1 MSIATGTEA
10 SSNSECVQL
19 NSDGVEE
26 GEVALL
32 PFNQIPTDPTSSL
45 DTNLAASP
53 SAMVLLLGGGG
64 AAESELTASNAPSV
78 APQGMLL
85 NPSAYSSVAS
95 DLQAHNASISRH
107 GGHSPHAH
115 AHLITTSLLRSSA
128 PEVVSHTAEARR
140 VSTKPSE
147 RIGHRN
153 ANGKRNSGKG
163 NRRESRTSTS
173 STTLQRE
180 DRIGD
185 ENDRQHEVGSREEE
199 APEAPMPQPQAAQEP
214 HEKETIEP
222 EAEEDEED
230 EEEEEEM
237 EDDDDGEA
245 EAMVVIQ
252 PLQQLVI
259 DDDETPLPAPA
270 PPLPAGPSSSAVN
283 SDPQTDSDAR
293 LPMAGLEVDASAPP
307 AAKVHPAGGSTP
319 GPATTESPA
328 NSAGEVE
335 VVDTK
340 GPELEPTV
348 ETPEMKPPPEP
359 KPPLELLV
367 FGPHDAV
374 AVIKSQD
381 AMKEKEMTTSSTY
394 VPVSVPILLHE
405 PEYYQPWTPSSST
418 ADDGEPKENTLPPEI
433 EQGSPPAQEAS
444 NTEDAPAERRND
456 RYHDEGRLTLKEDPI
471 AAFFSTPTTSYGS
484 TFFGART
491 FGLGLGPDVDQ
502 QFWDTLGSAGAASER
517 RRLRLMERR
526 EHIQHREADV
536 RKTLVVA
543 GESELDH
550 LQTTL
555 KKDLDQWFGYQ
566 DRVHALIQEEE
577 SHQTSLAQKL
587 SDQLDRWNS
596 QFRESL
602 LAMWKSFQ
610 QQQLQAEEVTARLA
624 LVEAEIPLRDELF
637 ELELQL
643 STAILVQA
651 QKLVTRRAKAKWK
664 QMEFERKLRMGHVEQ
679 FAEIRKSW
687 QDAPEAYGHRT
698 LRLVEPPPDAPAPMI
713 HQRGIYPSRLFR
725 TSSPRGLNRGGA
737 GSSRQLSFYARLAPL
752 ALSSSL
758 PFIAVPETIAKGEEN
773 PKSPHRQRGASPPLP
788 QLMGKDQKPAAS
800 ASESWMQ
807 TTAAPLPLITGWRWE
822 RRSKSEAQLREEIR
836 QELELQRRQACSH
849 TFVAHRGK
857 GNAKPHRK

>member
-1 MSIATGTEA
+1 MSIATGTDA
-10 SSNSECVQL
+10 SSNSEWVQL
-19 NSDGVEE
+19 NSDGVVE
-26 GEVALL
+26 GQVALL

-64 AAESELTASNAPSV
+64 ASEAELTASNAPSV

-85 NPSAYSSVAS
+85 NPSAYSSIAS
-95 DLQAHNASISRH
+95 DLQTHNATISRH

-128 PEVVSHTAEARR
+128 PEARR

-163 NRRESRTSTS
+163 NRRESRTSTFP
-173 STTLQRE
+173 TTLQRE
-180 DRIGD
+180 GRIGD
-185 ENDRQHEVGSREEE
+185 DNDRQHEVGSQEEE
-199 APEAPMPQPQAAQEP
+199 GPEAPMPQPQAAQEP
-214 HEKETIEP
+214 HENETMEP
-222 EAEEDEED
+222 EAEEDEEG
-230 EEEEEEM
+230 EEEEEM
-237 EDDDDGEA
+237 EDDDGEA

-259 DDDETPLPAPA
+259 YDDETPLPAPA

-293 LPMAGLEVDASAPP
+293 LPMASLEEDASAPP
-307 AAKVHPAGGSTP
+307 AAKVHPAGESTT
-319 GPATTESPA
+319 GPATTQSPA

-335 VVDTK
+335 ADSKV
-340 GPELEPTV
+340 PELERTV
-348 ETPEMKPPPEP
+348 ETPEVKPRAQPEP
-359 KPPLELLV
+359 SLELLV

-381 AMKEKEMTTSSTY
+381 AIKEKGMTTSGPIPASF
-394 VPVSVPILLHE
+394 PILLHE
-405 PEYYQPWTPSSST
+405 PEYYQPWTPSAST
-418 ADDGEPKENTLPPEI
+418 ADDGEPKENTPPTEV
-433 EQGSPPAQEAS
+433 EQGNPTHAQEAS
-444 NTEDAPAERRND
+444 NSEETPAERRND

-471 AAFFSTPTTSYGS
+471 TSFFSAPTTSYGS
-484 TFFGART
+484 TVFGART
-491 FGLGLGPDVDQ
+491 FGLGLGSDVGQ

-517 RRLRLMERR
+517 KRLRLMERR

-536 RKTLVVA
+536 RKTLFVA

-555 KKDLDQWFGYQ
+555 KKDVDQWFEFR

-577 SHQTSLAQKL
+577 SHRTSLAQKL
-587 SDQLDRWNS
+587 SDRLDRWNS

-624 LVEAEIPLRDELF
+624 LVEAEMPLRDDLF
-637 ELELQL
+637 ELELQV

-698 LRLVEPPPDAPAPMI
+698 LRLVEPPPDAPATMI

-758 PFIAVPETIAKGEEN
+758 PFIAPPKTIAQGEDQ
-773 PKSPHRQRGASPPLP
+773 KSPHRQDDASPPLS
-788 QLMGKDQKPAAS
+788 LSMGQNQKHAAS

-807 TTAAPLPLITGWRWE
+807 TTAAAPLPLITGWRWE

-857 GNAKPHRK
+857 ATTKPHEK